1 MAALGNRLKKNHPS
15 FSTDHNKTN
24 PNRNLSAQNFPN
36 PRSQGLLL
44 TRGNEAED
52 FPRFAPITS
61 IWFEIVENVQPT
73 PSPTKDFALRKKYVF
88 TLD

>member
-1 MAALGNRLKKNHPS
+1 MAALGNQLTKIIPVSQQIIIKPTPTAPYPHKIS
-15 FSTDHNKTN
+15 
-24 PNRNLSAQNFPN
+24 N

-61 IWFEIVENVQPT
+61 IWFEIVENVQPI
-73 PSPTKDFALRKKYVF
+73 PPPTKDFALRKKYVF

>member
-1 MAALGNRLKKNHPS
+1 MAALGNGLKKNHPS

-44 TRGNEAED
+44 TRGNEVED
-52 FPRFAPITS
+52 FPRFAPITL
-61 IWFEIVENVQPT
+61 IWFEILENYQPT
-73 PSPTKDFALRKKYVF
+73 PPPTQHFALARSMS
-88 TLD
+88 

>member
-24 PNRNLSAQNFPN
+24 PNRNSTAQNFPN

-44 TRGNEAED
+44 NRGNEDED
-52 FPRFAPITS
+52 FPRFAPITR
-61 IWFEIVENVQPT
+61 IWFEIVENYQPT
-73 PSPTKDFALRKKYVF
+73 PPPTQHFALARSMS
-88 TLD
+88 